1 MNEKAAR
8 EVIDS
13 LIQLP
18 DPSKDDVNRVKTRI
32 AQKYGLTQV
41 PKNSEIIEFL
51 KPNERDLIL
60 NVLRRKPVRT
70 ASGVTVVAVM
80 TKPWPCPQGQPCAYC
95 PGGPSKGVPQSYTGL
110 EPASMR
116 GLQNAY
122 DAYKQVRHRIEQ
134 YEAIGH
140 LVDKVELIIMGGTF
154 PSTPQSYQEE
164 FVKGC
169 LDAINGIFSNSFEEA
184 KQLAESSRIRNVGIT
199 VETRPDWAKEKNID
213 QMLSLGV
220 TRVEIGVQNVYDD
233 IYELVNRGHTVK
245 DVVDA
250 TQALKDS
257 GLKVVYHMM
266 PGLPGSNYERDV
278 EGFKTVFSDSSFKPD
293 MLKIYPCLVI
303 KGTRLY
309 DWWKQGKYNPYKTEE
324 TVKLIS
330 EIKNFVPEWVRI
342 MRVQRDIPAFLI
354 ENGVKKSNLR
364 ELVQN
369 KLKEEGRRCRCI
381 RCREVGHRWLKD
393 KVVPDYKQVEMLVKK
408 YEASGGAEHFIS
420 LEDQM
425 NDVLI
430 GYLRLRFPSDKGH
443 RPEIL
448 GKEASIVRELHVC
461 GQVVPVGKR
470 IRGAHQHRGCGKR
483 LLGKAEQLSREQGYK
498 KIIVTSALGTK
509 RYYKRLGYRYDGFYV
524 SKKL

>member
-1 MNEKAAR
+1 MNKVAAR
-8 EVIDS
+8 EAIDS
-13 LIQLP
+13 LLRLQN
-18 DPSKDDVNRVKTRI
+18 PSRDDVNRVKTRI

-51 KPNERDLIL
+51 EPNERKKIL

-116 GLQNAY
+116 GSQNAY

-134 YEAIGH
+134 YESIGH
-140 LVDKVELIIMGGTF
+140 SVDKVELIIMGGTF

-169 LDAINGIFSNSFEEA
+169 LDAINGQSSSTIDEA
-184 KQLAESSRIRNVGIT
+184 KRFAESSRIRNVGVT
-199 VETRPDWAKEKNID
+199 VETRPDWAKEKDVD

-233 IYELVNRGHTVK
+233 IYELVNRGHTVM

-250 TQALKDS
+250 TRVLKDS

-266 PGLPGSNYERDV
+266 PGLPGSNFERDL
-278 EGFKTVFSDSSFKPD
+278 EGFKTIFSDPGFKPD

-303 KGTRLY
+303 EGTRLH
-309 DWWKQGKYNPYKTEE
+309 DWWKQGKYEPYTTDE
-324 TVKLIS
+324 TVELLS
-330 EIKNFVPEWVRI
+330 ETKKFVPEWVRI
-342 MRVQRDIPAFLI
+342 MRVQRDIPAYLI
-354 ENGVKKSNLR
+354 EGGVKKSNLR
-364 ELVQN
+364 ELVQD
-369 KLKEEGRRCRCI
+369 KLKEEGRRCKCI

-393 KVVPDYKQVEMLVKK
+393 KVVPDYKQVEMLVKT

-420 LEDQM
+420 LEDQT

-430 GYLRLRFPSDKGH
+430 GYLRLRFPSDKPH
-443 RPEIL
+443 RPEIR
-448 GKEASIVRELHVC
+448 GKEASIVRELRVC
-461 GQVVPVGKR
+461 GPVVPVGKH
-470 IRGAHQHRGCGKR
+470 IKGAQQHRGYGKQ
-483 LLGKAEQLSREQGYK
+483 LLEKAEQFSREYGYK
-498 KIIVTSALGTK
+498 KIVVTSALGTK
-509 RYYKRLGYRYDGFYV
+509 RYYKRLGYRYDGAYV